1 VKLSMGVRC
10 VVGWFLA
17 ISMTARLPVHAEI
30 YPSKPVKIILQA
42 AAGSGPD
49 VIGRIVAE
57 RLGQAWGQQVQI
69 INRVGAGGLLAA
81 EAAVSA
87 APDGYN
93 LFQATTGSLL
103 VLPATKK
110 LPFDLG
116 RDLAPIGMLGEQ
128 PYFIAAAPS
137 LGVNTLP
144 ELIALAKKRPGE
156 VLYVA
161 ASRGSMPHLTA
172 ELFRTKA
179 AVDLTFVPYPN
190 IPQSLQDVMTG
201 RIPMIVE
208 SLPGL
213 SSVVETGAVKLLA
226 VTTPKRLYNF
236 PNVPAVAEIL
246 PGFTSTGWF
255 ALMGP
260 ANTPDTI
267 VQKVSRDLRAVLSQ
281 SDVQQRFVKLGT
293 YIRPMSPTE
302 TAEFIRDEQNHWWPI
317 VKQTQSFT
325 MT

>member
-1 VKLSMGVRC
+1 MKC
-10 VVGWFLA
+10 ATTAQLA
-17 ISMTARLPVHAEI
+17 AAWSLTIALAAGSPVHGDT

-57 RLGQAWGQQVQI
+57 RLGQVWGQQVQI

-81 EAAVSA
+81 QAAVSA
-87 APDGYN
+87 EPDGYN

-116 RDLAPIGMLGEQ
+116 RDLVPIGMFGEQ
-128 PYFIAAAPS
+128 PYFIGAAPS
-137 LGVNTLP
+137 LSVTTLP
-144 ELIALAKKRPGE
+144 QLIARAKKRPGE
-156 VLYVA
+156 LLYVA

-172 ELFRTKA
+172 ELFLSKA
-179 AVDLTFVPYPN
+179 AIEATFVPYPN

-213 SSVVETGAVKLLA
+213 SGVVESGAVKLLA
-226 VTTPKRLYNF
+226 VTAAKRLSNF
-236 PNVPAVAEIL
+236 PDVPTVAEFI
-246 PGFTSTGWF
+246 PGFAATGWF
-255 ALMGP
+255 ALMSP
-260 ANTPDTI
+260 ARTPDAI
-267 VQKVSRDLRAVLSQ
+267 VQKVSKDLRAVLNEPQ
-281 SDVQQRFVKLGT
+281 VQQKFEKLGT
-293 YIRPMSPTE
+293 YVRPASPTE
-302 TAEFIRDEQNHWWPI
+302 TAEFIRSEQRIWWP
-317 VKQTQSFT
+317 VVNQLNLSQ
-325 MT
+325 